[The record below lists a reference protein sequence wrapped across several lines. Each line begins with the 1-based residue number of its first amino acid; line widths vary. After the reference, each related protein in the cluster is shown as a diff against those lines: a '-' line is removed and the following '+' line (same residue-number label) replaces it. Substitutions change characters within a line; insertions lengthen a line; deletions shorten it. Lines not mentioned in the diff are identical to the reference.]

1 LPYIDEL
8 YKSHDVTRRR
18 LAEELGAIITRL
30 TVLLRQASVPAKV
43 NLAQARTL
51 LALRD
56 GGPQRVTSLA
66 RLEHLTQPT
75 MSALVGRM
83 QRLGWARRAAD
94 DVDRRAVLV
103 RLTNRGNDV
112 LDRILTA
119 RTAVLQSGL
128 ETLSPSERAALAR
141 ALPVLHKLI
150 QHAQRGRPANRR
162 R

>member
-1 LPYIDEL
+1 
-8 YKSHDVTRRR
+8 VTRRR
-18 LAEELGAIITRL
+18 LAEELGTIITRL

-66 RLEHLTQPT
+66 HLEHLTQPT

-83 QRLGWARRAAD
+83 QRLGWARRGAD

-103 RLTNRGNDV
+103 RLTKRGNDV
-112 LDRILTA
+112 LERILTA

-128 ETLSPSERAALAR
+128 ETLSPPDRAALAR
-141 ALPVLHKLI
+141 ALPALHKLI
-150 QHAQRGRPANRR
+150 HSAQRGRPENRR

>member
-1 LPYIDEL
+1 
-8 YKSHDVTRRR
+8 
-18 LAEELGAIITRL
+18 LAEELGSIITRL
-30 TVLLRQASVPAKV
+30 TGLLRQAAVPAKV

-75 MSALVGRM
+75 MSAVVGRM
-83 QRLGWARRAAD
+83 ERLGWVRRAAD

-103 RLTNRGNDV
+103 RLTNAGK
-112 LDRILTA
+112 RILDELIKR

-128 ETLSPSERAALAR
+128 ETVSPSDRAALAR
-141 ALPVLHKLI
+141 ALPVLHELI
-150 QHAQRGRPANRR
+150 QQARHGRAEKSP
-162 R
+162 